1 MLLASSS
8 LVHSLNIHPVAIE
21 AHLAWFHLLWNS
33 SKAWI
38 TANGYDCVIDF
49 KMLYWSVLK
58 HQYPAS
64 LLLWAYICYDCND
77 ATVLLVS
84 GNLICTSQSQET
96 LSQATF
102 GVVSKLGSI
111 SLGWVSEIH
120 PEEGDLDWFVCIGT
134 AWWQYFRMSSRS
146 WQRLCYKQS
155 CKEATIKGK
164 KKHGKKMMGEL
175 MSQGTWRLPKM
186 LCQHL
191 PASPV
196 FISWSFLLRQG
207 ELFL

>member
-1 MLLASSS
+1 MNHSKWIWLCDWLQNALLISAKAPVPS
-8 LVHSLNIHPVAIE
+8 IPVAMG
-21 AHLAWFHLLWNS
+21 LHLLWLQWCHS
-33 SKAWI
+33 A
-38 TANGYDCVIDF
+38 A
-49 KMLYWSVLK
+49 
-58 HQYPAS
+58 
-64 LLLWAYICYDCND
+64 
-77 ATVLLVS
+77 